1 MARSG
6 LSQGTP
12 RSPEEHRGAAAHSQD
27 PHGGGR
33 RGVSRA
39 GHRKRDHF
47 YGYKLPI
54 LALAGG
60 HYQTPALSS
69 RKSASDGGVVREV
82 RNRTV

>member
-12 RSPEEHRGAAAHSQD
+12 RSPKEHRGAAAHSQD
-27 PHGGGR
+27 PHGGGP
-33 RGVSRA
+33 RGASWA
-39 GHRKRDHF
+39 GNRKRDHL

-60 HYQTPALSS
+60 HYQTPAMSS
-69 RKSASDGGVVREV
+69 RKSTSDRGVVRDV